1 MTDYSNDRYAQLA
14 ATAFGYAGL
23 SRGRYRELCAAIR
36 ISSDIDFTDWQPCWG
51 DLSAEQQIT
60 LLDNL
65 KHAFPSVRDGAAFL
79 SFIRH
84 MMVVV
89 RGEAARR
96 AARNADTSH
105 PSATSFHPHSD
116 DTVSCTAAGE
126 DPQTDPQTI
135 AKKPEGRRD
144 EMSFHATPNC
154 SLDWFVLRR
163 CTTLR
168 S

>member
-1 MTDYSNDRYAQLA
+1 MTDYSNDRYARLA

-36 ISSDIDFTDWQPCWG
+36 FSSGIDFTDWQPCWR

-65 KHAFPSVRDGAAFL
+65 TNAFPSVRDGAAFL

-89 RGEAARR
+89 RGEEARR
-96 AARNADTSH
+96 AARNGDTSH
-105 PSATSFHPHSD
+105 PSHTCFHPHSD
-116 DTVSCTAAGE
+116 DTVASTTAGE
-126 DPQTDPQTI
+126 
-135 AKKPEGRRD
+135 EN
-144 EMSFHATPNC
+144 ES
-154 SLDWFVLRR
+154 
-163 CTTLR
+163 
-168 S
+168 